1 MNETRRIGV
10 DIEDVGYGDALA
22 IAGLKVFDDGVQR
35 VLNNP
40 VGGLLAGGL
49 VASSS

>member
-1 MNETRRIGV
+1 M
-10 DIEDVGYGDALA
+10 A
-22 IAGLKVFDDGVQR
+22 IAGLGVFNNGVQR